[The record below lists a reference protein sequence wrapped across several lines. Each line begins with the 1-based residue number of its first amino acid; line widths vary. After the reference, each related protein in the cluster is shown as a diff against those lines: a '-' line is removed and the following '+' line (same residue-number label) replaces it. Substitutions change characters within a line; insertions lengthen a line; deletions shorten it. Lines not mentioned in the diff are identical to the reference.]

1 VSVSLR
7 MLKLAYPMIRRSNS
21 ALAMKRITA
30 VLLLV
35 LGLAAFSLMV
45 TPSHASMSMIRGTV
59 YWYDMYGNL
68 RPLPWAQVVAEGN
81 SGEPATVS
89 TTTDGTYM
97 MWVAPGSYNLTVS
110 VDPAYT
116 PASKTVTVSAGGIA
130 EADFELQ
137 PSGKPIP
144 EYPSFAQPVMLL
156 IAALAATV
164 LIRRRNHVRSQ
175 ADEHSLGSPQT
186 HAILDRGRSMG
197 LILALKTA
205 QRGNTIYSPLQ

>member
-1 VSVSLR
+1 MSVSLR
-7 MLKLAYPMIRRSNS
+7 TLKLAYTMIRRWNS
-21 ALAMKRITA
+21 ALATKGITA

-68 RPLPWAQVVAEGN
+68 RPLSWAQVVAEGN
-81 SGEPATVS
+81 SGEPTTAS

-116 PASKTVTVSAGGIA
+116 PASKTVVVSAGGIA

-144 EYPSFAQPVMLL
+144 EYPSVAQPVMLL

-164 LIRRRNHVRSQ
+164 LIRRRDHVRSQ

-186 HAILDRGRSMG
+186 HAILDHGSAMG
-197 LILALKTA
+197 LTPALQTA
-205 QRGNTIYSPLQ
+205 QRRNTIYSPSQ

>member
-1 VSVSLR
+1 
-7 MLKLAYPMIRRSNS
+7 MLKLAYPMIRRWNS
-21 ALAMKRITA
+21 TLAMKRITA

-68 RPLPWAQVVAEGN
+68 RPLPWAQVVAESN

-116 PASKTVTVSAGGIA
+116 PESKTVIVTPGGIA
-130 EADFELQ
+130 TADFELQ

-144 EYPSFAQPVMLL
+144 EYPSVAQPVMLL

-164 LIRRRNHVRSQ
+164 LIRRRNHARSQ
-175 ADEHSLGSPQT
+175 TSEYPLGSSQP
-186 HAILDRGRSMG
+186 HAISNHDKSMG
-197 LILALKTA
+197 LIRSMLTA
-205 QRGNTIYSPLQ
+205 KRRNTIYSPLQ